1 MKPSGQV
8 VSSAGSTRG
17 AQWRCVQAQPPNGK
31 IPGGEEGGKKHYNH
45 HVSSSSPACLGSIL
59 YTLLR
64 KMDPLSLTALTAG
77 LITLADHVV
86 IKGSKIYSSIRWAPT
101 EIATLLGETSTLK
114 NVLSELERTV
124 QE

>member
-1 MKPSGQV
+1 
-8 VSSAGSTRG
+8 
-17 AQWRCVQAQPPNGK
+17 
-31 IPGGEEGGKKHYNH
+31 
-45 HVSSSSPACLGSIL
+45 
-59 YTLLR
+59 
-64 KMDPLSLTALTAG
+64 MDPLSLTALMAG

-86 IKGSKIYSSIRWAPT
+86 IKGSKIYSLIRGAPT